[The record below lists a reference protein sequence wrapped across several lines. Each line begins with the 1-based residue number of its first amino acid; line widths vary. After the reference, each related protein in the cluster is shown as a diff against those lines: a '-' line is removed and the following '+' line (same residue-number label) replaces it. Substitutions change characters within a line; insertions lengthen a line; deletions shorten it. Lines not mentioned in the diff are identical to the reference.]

1 MSSDSDTPDTNNN
14 NDKLKDPEY
23 ISKAIKN
30 FINGEADEGAG
41 SAKASTTQAAE
52 GKQFHDRRDIIQAL
66 TSLQMTYQSEYQA
79 GQQVNINTSDFKSAL
94 LNSMAKISN
103 SAVTKSVNQIDGRT
117 IDFVEMIFGAFLRD
131 ENISD
136 AIKNLLLR
144 LQIAVIK
151 IAMLDNQF
159 FHNDKHPARHVL
171 DTIAHLGI
179 GIDDEENTLYKTMG
193 LIVEQLLNTFDQNI
207 ASFNTAL
214 IALNRLTKIEKEKND
229 EQEAVTHQ
237 QILKEHARHVVLTE
251 LQYQTKK
258 KILPKEIKP
267 LILKYW
273 STLMLHKF
281 ARFGKDIAEWNE
293 VVNLLK
299 QLIYSLQPIS
309 SKDQFLL
316 LKYDSSSLVDALREQ
331 LHSTKQNRKE
341 IDAILEVL
349 AEIHQQRIDESEYD
363 ADEEVDFELDA
374 AAIIPEAEDSEIQE
388 QLEKEARAKEQ
399 ISRLPSDVKLGVW
412 FEIYTGENSALRRL
426 KLSIILFDEAKLV
439 FVDRMGN
446 KVLEKGAED
455 FVEELA
461 TMKSRIIDDHSI
473 FNHALGQ
480 VIAGLVPRK

>member
-1 MSSDSDTPDTNNN
+1 MSSDSDTPDNKNNP
-14 NDKLKDPEY
+14 DLKDPEY

-30 FINGEADEGAG
+30 FIHGDSDTNTNAP
-41 SAKASTTQAAE
+41 KAATAQAAE
-52 GKQFHDRRDIIQAL
+52 GKQFHDRRDIIKAL
-66 TSLQMTYQSEYQA
+66 TSLQLTYHSEYQA
-79 GQQVNINTSDFKSAL
+79 GQQVNINTDSFKSAL

-131 ENISD
+131 DNISA

-144 LQIAVIK
+144 LQIPAIK

-179 GIDDEENTLYKTMG
+179 GIDDVENTLYKTMG

-229 EQEAVTHQ
+229 EQEAITHQ

-251 LQYQTKK
+251 LQYQTKNK
-258 KILPKEIKP
+258 VLPKEIKP

-281 ARFGKDIAEWNE
+281 ARHGKESAEWNE

-299 QLIYSLQPIS
+299 QLIYSLQPVK

-316 LKYDSSSLVDALREQ
+316 LKYDSASLVDEIREH
-331 LHSTKQNRKE
+331 LYSTKQNRE
-341 IDAILEVL
+341 AIDAIINKLGD
-349 AEIHQQRIDESEYD
+349 IHQQRIDESEFD
-363 ADEEVDFELDA
+363 VDEELDFEFDA
-374 AAIIPEAEDSEIQE
+374 GAIIPEAEDDLVQK
-388 QLEKEARAKEQ
+388 QLEKEAQAKEQ
-399 ISRLPSDVKLGVW
+399 ISRLPSNVKLGVW
-412 FEIYTGENSALRRL
+412 FEVYTGNNRALRRL

-446 KVLEKGAED
+446 KVLEKHATE
-455 FVEELA
+455 FVEELEA
-461 TMKSRIIDDHSI
+461 NQSRIIDDHSI

-480 VIAGLVPRK
+480 VIAGLVPGK